1 MPKPGVMLYFNMRPS
16 RRLPDRERLQLY
28 DAILDYSQ
36 TGAVPELSGASA
48 IIWEYIQPTLEADN
62 ARYEAT
68 KEKRAKAG
76 ALGGMAR
83 GKNEKQSE
91 ANQAN
96 AYGTIYEE
104 ANQANTIQFNTE
116 QYSTVQ
122 YNSVP
127 EDLADKPPARQKFS
141 PPGIQDVQAYCAE
154 KGYTLEAERFVDYY
168 TSIGWKVGK
177 NPMKDWKAALR
188 NWAKKEAPQPAPPE
202 DDHCGYV
209 LAPLED
215 PWEVAMRERRKQGV

>member
-36 TGAVPELSGASA
+36 TGTVPELSGASA

-96 AYGTIYEE
+96 AWGAICEE
-104 ANQANTIQFNTE
+104 ANQANTIQYRTI
-116 QYSTVQ
+116 QYSTIQFRSGGHGGQAACTSEIFSARYSGGTGLLRGKGVHPGSGAVCGLLYLHWLESGQ
-122 YNSVP
+122 ESH
-127 EDLADKPPARQKFS
+127 EGLEGRPAELGQKRS
-141 PPGIQDVQAYCAE
+141 TTACSTG
-154 KGYTLEAERFVDYY
+154 G
-168 TSIGWKVGK
+168 
-177 NPMKDWKAALR
+177 
-188 NWAKKEAPQPAPPE
+188 
-202 DDHCGYV
+202 
-209 LAPLED
+209 
-215 PWEVAMRERRKQGV
+215 